1 MRKILVTGGLG
12 YIGSH
17 VVVELQN
24 NGFEVVIADDLSN
37 SSIDILDCIT
47 NITGFSPVFEKI
59 DLKKKQSVSELFIR
73 HPNVVGVI
81 HFAASKAVGESV
93 TNPLKYYENNIHSL
107 VYLLQEICKLPR
119 QRLIFSSSCTVYG
132 QADELPITE
141 QAPIK
146 EPESPYGNT
155 KKVGE
160 QIIKD
165 TCSANKSLNTIAL
178 RYFNPIGA
186 HKSGNI
192 GELPIGTPQNL
203 VPFVTQTGIG
213 LREKLSIYGNDYPT
227 PDGTCIRDYI
237 HVVDLAKAHVIA
249 MKRLLEENNIENY
262 EVFNIGSGK
271 GSSVLEVVKT
281 FEEVS
286 GIELNY
292 SFAPRRTGDII
303 AAYADTTEANSVLGW
318 KSELTL
324 KDALHSAWE
333 WEKKIQSLSID
344 L

>member
-1 MRKILVTGGLG
+1 MDTKTTYKILVTGGLG

-24 NGFEVVIADDLSN
+24 IGFEVVIIDDLSN
-37 SSIDILDCIT
+37 SSLDVLDRIVG
-47 NITGFSPVFEKI
+47 ITGIKPVFEKI
-59 DLKKKQSVSELFIR
+59 DLKEKKSVVDFFKKHDDID
-73 HPNVVGVI
+73 GII

-93 TNPLKYYENNIHSL
+93 DNPLKYYENNIHSL
-107 VYLLQEICKLPR
+107 VYLLQEINRLGSQK
-119 QRLIFSSSCTVYG
+119 LIFSSSCTVYG
-132 QADELPITE
+132 QADKLPISE
-141 QAPIK
+141 QAQIK

-155 KKVGE
+155 KKIGE

-165 TCSANKSLNTIAL
+165 TCSANTLLNTIAL

-186 HKSGNI
+186 HESATI

-213 LREKLSIYGNDYPT
+213 LREKLSIFGNDYPT

-249 MKRLLEENNIENY
+249 MKRLLEENNTENY
-262 EVFNIGSGK
+262 EVYNIGTGK
-271 GSSVLEVVKT
+271 GSSVLEVVNT

-292 SFAPRRTGDII
+292 SFAQRRSGDIVS
-303 AAYADTTEANSVLGW
+303 AYADTAKANSILGW

-333 WEKKIQSLSID
+333 WEKRMQS
-344 L
+344 